1 MGLVCGRASP
11 SGSAQ
16 EQDQGLVLF
25 SEKKALLG
33 LCSQLKSEV
42 SLGFQ
47 LLKDVQGDSDVSLKK
62 KKKSITLSYKE
73 GTNLSP

>member
-1 MGLVCGRASP
+1 MGLVRGHASP

-16 EQDQGLVLF
+16 EQDYGPVLF
-25 SEKKALLG
+25 SKKQALLG

-47 LLKDVQGDSDVSLKK
+47 LLKDVQGDSDVSLKNK
-62 KKKSITLSYKE
+62 
-73 GTNLSP
+73 